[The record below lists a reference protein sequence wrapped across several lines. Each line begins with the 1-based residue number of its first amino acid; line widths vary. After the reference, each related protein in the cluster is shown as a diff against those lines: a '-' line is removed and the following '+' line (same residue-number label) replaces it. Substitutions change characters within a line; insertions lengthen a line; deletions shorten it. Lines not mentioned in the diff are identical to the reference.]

1 MGRMSTPV
9 EISDLVHRYCD
20 AVVRKDRDQWA
31 ATWAPD
37 AHWDLGRGRV
47 MNGRDAIVDY
57 WVGAVDAFDSVVQLA
72 HNGQAVIDGERGSGR
87 WYISEHMQRRDG
99 TKGLLLAYYDDAYA
113 LVDGHW
119 LFDSRSI
126 TILYRGPADL
136 SAAFSV
142 VP

>member
-1 MGRMSTPV
+1 MTTPV

-37 AHWDLGRGRV
+37 ARWDLGRGRI
-47 MNGRDAIVDY
+47 MNGAEAIVEY
-57 WVGAVDAFDSVVQLA
+57 WVGAMEGFDTVVQLA
-72 HNGQAVIDGERGSGR
+72 HNGQATVDGDRATGR

-99 TKGLLLAYYDDAYA
+99 TRGLLLAYYDDTYSVTAGEWRFA
-113 LVDGHW
+113 
-119 LFDSRSI
+119 SRAI

-136 SAAFSV
+136 SAPFTQA
-142 VP
+142 

>member
-1 MGRMSTPV
+1 MTTPA

-47 MNGRDAIVDY
+47 MDGKEAIVEY
-57 WVGAVDAFDSVVQLA
+57 WIGAMDAFDTVVQLA
-72 HNGQAVIDGERGSGR
+72 HNGQATIDGDRGVGR
-87 WYISEHMQRRDG
+87 WYISEQMQRSDG
-99 TKGLLLAYYDDAYA
+99 TTGLLLAYYDDTYSVVEGDWRFA
-113 LVDGHW
+113 
-119 LFDSRSI
+119 SRAI

-136 SAAFSV
+136 SAPFAKLS
-142 VP
+142 